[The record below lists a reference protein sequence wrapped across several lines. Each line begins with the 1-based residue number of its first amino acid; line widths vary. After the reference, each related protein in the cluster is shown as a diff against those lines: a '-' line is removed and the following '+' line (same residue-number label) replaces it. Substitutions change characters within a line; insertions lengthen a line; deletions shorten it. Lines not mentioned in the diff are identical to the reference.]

1 MSDKRDIVESLR
13 LASPYP
19 NPNRML
25 RDAADEI
32 VRLRKEL
39 KESNA
44 AWQRALLHAVDEIE
58 RLRAAL
64 ADRDASWERAIREYF
79 DCDEAVQ
86 AVAAERERLEAEGGG
101 A

>member
-1 MSDKRDIVESLR
+1 MSDERDIVESLR

-19 NPNRML
+19 TFSSTRML

-44 AWQRALLHAVDEIE
+44 AWDRALKQAISENE

-64 ADRDASWERAIREYF
+64 D
-79 DCDEAVQ
+79 DEA
-86 AVAAERERLEAEGGG
+86 E
-101 A
+101 